1 MRTAQEYDKEIKTLS
16 EAIGILERESVK
28 EQMSNKPD
36 LSRVNLIKKNI
47 ENLEQKIKYLAG
59 QRRKAE
65 RIEARGI

>member
-1 MRTAQEYDKEIKTLS
+1 MRTAQEYDKQIKTFCQ
-16 EAIGILERESVK
+16 AIGILEQESVK
-28 EQMSNKPD
+28 EQMGDKPD

>member
-1 MRTAQEYDKEIKTLS
+1 MRTAQEYDKEIKTLCKG
-16 EAIGILERESVK
+16 IDILEHESVK
-28 EQMSNKPD
+28 EQMSVKPD
-36 LSRVNLIKKNI
+36 LSRVKLIKKNI

>member
-1 MRTAQEYDKEIKTLS
+1 MRTAQEYDKEIKTLCK
-16 EAIGILERESVK
+16 AIDILEHESVK
-28 EQMSNKPD
+28 EQMSDKPD